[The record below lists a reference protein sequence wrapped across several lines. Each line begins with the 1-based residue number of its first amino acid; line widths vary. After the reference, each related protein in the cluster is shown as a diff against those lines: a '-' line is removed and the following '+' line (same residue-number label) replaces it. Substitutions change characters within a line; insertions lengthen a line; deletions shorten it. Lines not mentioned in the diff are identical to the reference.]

1 MSRIPGANS
10 GIQPPTTNTKR
21 LSRQPSLDLRRRKHH
36 PDQTPPPPVPTLK
49 SSKSSRLSR
58 TSISSYDEVE
68 SPSSAI
74 SRYSL
79 SSFGSAGTAM
89 TSPRTSFTTSPKPT
103 VITTTPTN
111 ARQRPLSKQ
120 TPTSPIQRSHSGG
133 GGSLRL
139 GDRVAVD
146 SMGIVG
152 TLQFLGTTQFKEG
165 VWAGIQ
171 LDIVGTGKNDGSVRK

>member
-10 GIQPPTTNTKR
+10 SGIPPPATTKR

-36 PDQTPPPPVPTLK
+36 PDQAPPPVPALK

-68 SPSSAI
+68 SPTSAV
-74 SRYSL
+74 SRYSV

-89 TSPRTSFTTSPKPT
+89 TSPRTSFTISPKPT
-103 VITTTPTN
+103 IVTT
-111 ARQRPLSKQ
+111 RQRPQSKQ
-120 TPTSPIQRSHSGG
+120 PPSAGPISPIQRSNSSNGQ
-133 GGSLRL
+133 LRV
-139 GDRVAVD
+139 GERVAVD

-171 LDIVGTGKNDGSVRK
+171 LDIVGTGKNDGSVRG